1 MSLYVV
7 ERRLPNAIT
16 ADLVT
21 VHEALVFA
29 CARLTSRGEPVR
41 CLGSAYLPGP
51 GRLLSLFE
59 AEIGEA
65 VRTVNENVHAPF
77 VSLEAAIKIDPA
89 DGLSAM

>member
-7 ERRLPNAIT
+7 ERRLPNVST
-16 ADLVT
+16 ADLVMLQ
-21 VHEALVFA
+21 EGLIFA
-29 CARLTSRGEPVR
+29 CDRLTSRGEPVR

-77 VSLEAAIKIDPA
+77 VSLEAAIKIDP
-89 DGLSAM
+89 G